1 MFPGFCVVVVGVDM
15 WVDGLTNSNI
25 QGRAGL
31 VAFRRHRL
39 GVNSAGKAFY
49 KGYVHSM
56 PFSFLLGIE
65 ANSCA
70 VASNRG

>member
-1 MFPGFCVVVVGVDM
+1 M
-15 WVDGLTNSNI
+15 WMDELTNNI

-49 KGYVHSM
+49 KGYVVSLR
-56 PFSFLLGIE
+56 PSLGRSAWDQNLTIVQWLRTE
-65 ANSCA
+65 DDSP
-70 VASNRG
+70 